1 VTCLVEDITIK
12 ITLCHCAADST
23 VLGGKADLR
32 AMACNMLAQA
42 LPSFLAVRDFK
53 APYVFDTEGILI
65 KMENTGL
72 YEAPEVGGGDN

>member
-12 ITLCHCAADST
+12 ITLNHCEGDSA

-32 AMACNMLAQA
+32 AMACNMLAQV
-42 LPSFLAVRDFK
+42 LPEFLVVRDFK
-53 APYVFDTEGILI
+53 APYEFDTAGLSVR
-65 KMENTGL
+65 MENTGL

>member
-1 VTCLVEDITIK
+1 MTCLVEDITIK
-12 ITLCHCAADST
+12 ISLNHCEGDSA